1 MNKRI
6 IKIIVCTLIF
16 SIFISLPAS
25 AADGKKTKSILVE
38 YDEIG
43 KIVTKNN
50 LQIKVDGFSIDDMK
64 DALDASKDSSGG
76 MRDLQDAIYNVSQG
90 LNAYAGNP
98 ELGPLAQAIQFSLDL
113 SASSFGAPMGGSS
126 NDDAK
131 DQIRAAELGYE
142 QAHTALINS
151 AEKMFVLYHQLED
164 NLDLMEVNRK
174 LMVSQLDMAKHRL
187 ELGLIPPATITDLQ
201 KSLLDFD
208 NNTASLRNQREAL
221 ILQFKNLIGLSIE
234 DEIEFGKLPLTDK
247 DYVLKIE
254 FNDDLDKAI
263 KSSLSIKSK
272 KAELKSADKKT
283 RDYQIQIKENEV
295 TQKLNSQYQV
305 LLEKY
310 NTLKLSDIKLASLNA
325 KLFTEDVKYQMGKV
339 SLMDFNTFKNE
350 IDNQK
355 ATVKTDTSNLF
366 VEIENYKAM
375 LKGMI

>member
-1 MNKRI
+1 MDKRHL
-6 IKIIVCTLIF
+6 KILVFTLIF

-25 AADGKKTKSILVE
+25 AADGKKNNPILVE
-38 YDEIG
+38 YNEIE

-50 LQIKVDGFSIDDMK
+50 LQIKVDGYSIDDMK
-64 DALDASKDSSGG
+64 DALDASSDSSGD
-76 MRDLQDAIYNVSQG
+76 MRDLQNAIYNVSDG
-90 LNAYAGNP
+90 LNAYAGSP
-98 ELGPLAQAIQFSLDL
+98 DLGPLAQAIQFSLEL
-113 SASSFGAPMGGSS
+113 SASSFSVPMGSN

-142 QAHTALINS
+142 QSHTALVNS
-151 AEKMFVLYHQLED
+151 AEKMFVLYHQIE
-164 NLDLMEVNRK
+164 NNINLMEVNRE
-174 LMVSQLDMAKHRL
+174 LMVSQLDLAKHRL

-208 NNTASLRNQREAL
+208 NNTASLRNQRDAL
-221 ILQFKNLIGLSIE
+221 ILQFKNLIGLTIE
-234 DEIEFGKLPLTDK
+234 DEIEFGKLPETDK
-247 DYVLKIE
+247 DYVLKID
-254 FNDDLDKAI
+254 FNDDLEKVL
-263 KSSLSIKSK
+263 KNSLSIKSK

-283 RDYQIQIKENEV
+283 RDYQIEIKENDV

-310 NTLKLSDIKLASLNA
+310 NTLKLSYIKLASLNA

-375 LKGMI
+375 LDGMI